1 MILIQQLQVLPAASC
16 FKVLDNNKPVLE
28 GSVSSIDKT
37 LMFKDANEDLKF
49 QRVYSSYHV
58 TLIDKEEGIWI
69 INVR

>member
-1 MILIQQLQVLPAASC
+1 MILVQILKILPAASC
-16 FKVLDNNKPVLE
+16 FKVFDNNKPVLE

>member
-1 MILIQQLQVLPAASC
+1 MILVEILKVLPAASC
-16 FKVLDNNKPVLE
+16 FKVLDDNKPVLE
-28 GSVSSIDKT
+28 GSISNFDKT